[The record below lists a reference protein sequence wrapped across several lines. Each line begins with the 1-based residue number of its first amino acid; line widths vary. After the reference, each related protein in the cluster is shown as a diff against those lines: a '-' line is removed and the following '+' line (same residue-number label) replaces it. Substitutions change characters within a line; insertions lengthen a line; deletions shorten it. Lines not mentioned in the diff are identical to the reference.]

1 MKLKADPIKET
12 IGDISKDVGAALEL
26 VGEELKKGYDR
37 LKKLF

>member
-1 MKLKADPIKET
+1 MKRVHF
-12 IGDISKDVGAALEL
+12 IGGTSDISEYVGEALEL